1 MLSPSGG
8 RCSGMDERW
17 MDEALRE
24 ALAALDAGEVPV
36 GAVVV
41 KDGLVVGRAHNEVE
55 GRGTATAHAELLA
68 IGRASRR
75 LGDWRLDGCD
85 LYVTVEPCHM
95 CLGACYLS
103 RISRIVFGAKQPR
116 SGACGSQGDFHKTRL
131 FNHDIEVVGQVMEDE
146 SLGLLQRFFQRL
158 RSEDR
163 ERRDARAG

>member
-1 MLSPSGG
+1 
-8 RCSGMDERW
+8 MDERW

-24 ALAALDAGEVPV
+24 ALAALEAGEVPV
-36 GAVVV
+36 GAIVV
-41 KDGLVVGRAHNEVE
+41 KDGSVIGRGHNEVE
-55 GRGTATAHAELLA
+55 RRGTATAHAELLA
-68 IGRASRR
+68 IGRASKR

-103 RISRIVFGAKQPR
+103 RISLVVYGAKQPR
-116 SGACGSQGDFHKTRL
+116 SGACGSQEDFHKARL
-131 FNHDIEVVGQVMEDE
+131 FNHDIEVIGRILEDE
-146 SLGLLQRFFQRL
+146 SLDLLQRFFRRL